1 MFYLKKMII
10 INQLKFFFKME
21 QKKKEQ
27 KLWKKFKD
35 NVSTLRIEIRK
46 QKKIL
51 FKKSIMQAKMQFHD
65 TSKFL

>member
-10 INQLKFFFKME
+10 INQLKFFFKM
-21 QKKKEQ
+21 EQ